1 LILIYSK
8 ETIKKI
14 IINFVTSLLLNK
26 YYKIVYNSIFVVVD
40 CYTKIIRYIFVI
52 IRINIAKLT
61 KVFFN
66 KIILYFEILANIVSN
81 KKIVFPNI
89 F

>member
-1 LILIYSK
+1 MILIYSK